1 MDKRISRTSTAFYIL
16 ASAAVIAAPGVV
28 LADTLPTYQLT
39 LEDHSF
45 LPSHL
50 DVPANTRFLI
60 EVTNRD
66 GTTAEFES
74 TDMKFEKVVIG
85 QGHVTAHAG
94 PLPPGTYKFFDDY
107 HPEATGTVTV
117 TAPKE

>member
-1 MDKRISRTSTAFYIL
+1 MDKSKSRTLLIIPALFSMAAF
-16 ASAAVIAAPGVV
+16 SMPSVV
-28 LADTLPTYQLT
+28 LADTLPTYHLT
-39 LEDHSF
+39 LEDHTF

-50 DVPANTRFLI
+50 EVPANTRFLI

-74 TDMKFEKVVIG
+74 SDMKFEKIVIG
-85 QGHVTAHAG
+85 QGHITTHAG
-94 PLPPGTYKFFDDY
+94 PLPAGTYKFFDDY
-107 HPEATGTVTV
+107 HPEATGTITA